1 MFYAEAFGLLLDKT
15 MRPLNMFRL
24 NYGKNSRSK
33 IKGWEKIEW
42 ALPLNIYIYISYL
55 NFCISLLWFFY
66 CHFSKQVSRETIE
79 RDSNMQHLI
88 YFPREFYPWMVLF
101 DWSGLFI
108 KFYIWK
114 YLGNYVNSLYESVY
128 FMNCK
133 FHNTQWLN
141 WKFSKVIQNVQ
152 SL

>member
-1 MFYAEAFGLLLDKT
+1 MGRTTGINQGL
-15 MRPLNMFRL
+15 
-24 NYGKNSRSK
+24 GKYWISFTFK
-33 IKGWEKIEW
+33 
-42 ALPLNIYIYISYL
+42 YIYYL

-66 CHFSKQVSRETIE
+66 CHFSKQVSHETIE

-114 YLGNYVNSLYESVY
+114 YLGNYVNSLYMNLFISWIVNFIILSDQIGNLVKSFKMFKLYNLCAFYMY
-128 FMNCK
+128 FIKCQ
-133 FHNTQWLN
+133 NTC
-141 WKFSKVIQNVQ
+141 I
-152 SL
+152 